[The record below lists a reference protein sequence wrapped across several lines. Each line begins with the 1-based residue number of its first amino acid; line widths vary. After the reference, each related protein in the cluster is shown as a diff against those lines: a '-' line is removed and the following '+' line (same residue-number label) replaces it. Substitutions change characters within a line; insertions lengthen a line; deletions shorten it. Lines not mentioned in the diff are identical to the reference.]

1 MKRRSERVMIQMSL
15 WCVGL
20 LASTLAVA
28 LPVTSEIEAVTVY
41 QAGAMVTRSARID
54 VPRGVSQVT
63 FEGLSSAVNA
73 GNVRLEVA
81 QGNAELGQIRFD
93 RVQTEAAY
101 DAQVR
106 DLTEQIETVEAL
118 IGELEDRGKTA
129 ELKLKFL
136 DGIAAGYA
144 KESWFEGAR
153 GTADVESWRAA
164 LNVLEDGAAAA
175 RATIREVKVAGREQQ
190 KVLSRLQ
197 RELRDLRGGS
207 LSASRLNVALNAAAA
222 QEVTVLLHYFVE
234 SATWS
239 PVYEARLDSNAG
251 ALRLLQKAE
260 VRQTTDEDW
269 QDAVLT
275 LSTSDP
281 SGALAAPV
289 PTSEFLDLVEVQ
301 PPMAKRSAPMAL
313 ATDAIEEIV
322 VSGAARERAT
332 EVGAY
337 AVNYRIPGRVN
348 VANDAD
354 EAQTFELATFEMAA
368 ELVTRIVPRQS
379 LDAFLTAQFTYDA
392 DVPLYASSLQVYVDR
407 VFVGESW
414 MPTAL
419 PGQEMVLPMG
429 QDRQVEFSLQDQ
441 GGEKGEGGFIGRT
454 KTERTDLVFEITNR
468 RRSLTTVEVIDV
480 LPVAIN
486 KDIDV
491 ALGDD
496 ATPATEAD
504 FDDKRGV
511 LVWRRNLSGGDTW
524 RIRHEYEVEYPASK
538 VLVRQRR

>member
-1 MKRRSERVMIQMSL
+1 MKRRSKRLLTGTML
-15 WCVGL
+15 WCLGL
-20 LASTLAVA
+20 SISTVAFA
-28 LPVTSEIEAVTVY
+28 LPADSKIESVTVY
-41 QAGAMVTRSARID
+41 QAGAMVTRSAQID
-54 VPRGVSQVT
+54 VPRGVSLIT
-63 FEGLSSAVNA
+63 FEDLSSAVNA
-73 GNVRLEVA
+73 GNVRLELA
-81 QGNAELGQIRFD
+81 RGNAELGQIRFD
-93 RVQTEAAY
+93 TVQNEEAF
-101 DAQVR
+101 DRQVR
-106 DLTEQIETVEAL
+106 ELVEQIADVEEM

-153 GTADVESWRAA
+153 GAADVESWRAA
-164 LNVLEDGAAAA
+164 LNVLDDGAAEA

-207 LSASRLNVALNAAAA
+207 LSASRLNVALNSAAA
-222 QEVTVLLHYFVE
+222 QEVTLLLHYFVE
-234 SATWS
+234 NATWS
-239 PVYEARLDSNAG
+239 PLYEARLDSDAG
-251 ALRLLQKAE
+251 KLRLFQKAE

-269 QDAVLT
+269 QGAALT

-281 SGALAAPV
+281 SSALAAPD
-289 PTSEFLDLVEVQ
+289 PTSEFLDLVDEP
-301 PPMAKRSAPMAL
+301 PPMAKRRAPMAL
-313 ATDAIEEIV
+313 ATDAIEEV
-322 VSGAARERAT
+322 VVTGAMRERAT

-337 AVNYRIPGRVN
+337 AVNYNIPGRVD

-354 EAQTFELATFEMAA
+354 EAQTFELATFEMDT
-368 ELVTRIVPRQS
+368 ELVTRVVPRQS
-379 LDAFLTAQFTYDA
+379 LDAFLTAQFTYGA
-392 DVPLYASSLQVYVDR
+392 DVPLYASALQIYVDR

-454 KTERTDLVFEITNR
+454 KTERTDLIFEVTNR
-468 RRSLTTVEVIDV
+468 RRSPTTVEVIDI
-480 LPVAIN
+480 LPVAVN

-491 ALGDD
+491 TLGDD
-496 ATPATEAD
+496 ATPATESD

-511 LVWRRNLSGGDTW
+511 LVWRTTLSGGDTW
-524 RIRHEYEVEYPASK
+524 RIRHEYEVEYPANK